1 MSSRK
6 ELAGVRIDIC
16 SLREAL
22 HKIEHYIQEDGLHAV
37 EAVSM
42 KTVVTAGEE
51 EEVRQCLEDIDLVIP
66 SDELCSFLDHT
77 YGDVARI
84 CGDAVWEECEEDTEQ
99 IVNEIN
105 AVAPHLLL
113 VMLPT
118 PQQEIFLAQH
128 RKMLNVRLWF
138 GVGTENTFT
147 EKKKKTASLC
157 KRLLAR
163 RKMKR
168 QIQS

>member
-1 MSSRK
+1 MENAAMLSVLSS
-6 ELAGVRIDIC
+6 C
-16 SLREAL
+16 S
-22 HKIEHYIQEDGLHAV
+22 
-37 EAVSM
+37 
-42 KTVVTAGEE
+42 
-51 EEVRQCLEDIDLVIP
+51 
-66 SDELCSFLDHT
+66 
-77 YGDVARI
+77 
-84 CGDAVWEECEEDTEQ
+84 TEQ

-147 EKKKKTASLC
+147 EKKKKTAGLC

-168 QIQS
+168 QIQSYEAEGEEKVN